1 MIGKPLSFS
10 PAHFVVREP
19 DTAPRHLASARDP
32 NPDDLGHEGFV
43 SNIKGN
49 TTDSRERV
57 DRGD

>member
-1 MIGKPLSFS
+1 MTGKPLSFPS
-10 PAHFVVREP
+10 PHSVREP

-32 NPDDLGHEGFV
+32 RPDDLGHEGFV

-49 TTDSRERV
+49 TTDRGERV

>member
-1 MIGKPLSFS
+1 MTGKPLSYS
-10 PAHFVVREP
+10 PPRYVRAPE
-19 DTAPRHLASARDP
+19 TAPRHLASARDP
-32 NPDDLGHEGFV
+32 RPDDLGHEGFV